1 MIVKKKNV
9 YYCEYC
15 KKKSLRSLKA
25 HEKHCTANPDREC
38 RLCDNQSIKPII
50 KKYQKYFYVRKTK
63 KHSYIAELDEI
74 EITPIFKNKF
84 TLKDLI
90 NELDYECPN
99 CILALIRCLGLNR
112 YWMDKKYEFDYKTAL
127 SDWWK
132 VANEEAHEKDL
143 RETYY
148 GY

>member
-15 KKKSLRSLKA
+15 SKKSLRSVII

-38 RLCDNQSIKPII
+38 RLCDNQKIKPII
-50 KKYQKYFYVRKTK
+50 EKYQKYFYLRETK
-63 KHSYIAELDEI
+63 NSHPVSEWGEI
-74 EITPIFKNKF
+74 KVTPVFKKKF
-84 TLKDLI
+84 TLEDLM

-112 YWMDKKYEFDYKTAL
+112 YWMDKKYEFDYKEAL
-127 SDWWK
+127 GEWWA
-132 VANEEAHEKDL
+132 VANEEQREKDF
-143 RETYY
+143 RETHY